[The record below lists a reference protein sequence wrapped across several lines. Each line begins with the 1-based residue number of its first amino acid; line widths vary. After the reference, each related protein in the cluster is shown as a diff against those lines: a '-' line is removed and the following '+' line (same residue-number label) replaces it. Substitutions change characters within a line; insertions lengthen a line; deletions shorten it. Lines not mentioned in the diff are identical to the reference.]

1 MDENTEVKVDA
12 APEQTPAQE
21 REYSSIEIKAIEQG
35 WIPKEE
41 FDGDVSEFI
50 DAPEFVRRGE
60 LFRKIE
66 TQSKEVKALRNALE
80 AFKVHHSK
88 VKEAEYE
95 RALKTLQDAR
105 KQAFVDG
112 EHERAFAL
120 EEKIDEIK
128 SEKAEVVKQAAEPIV
143 EDNTYTPEFV
153 NWVSRNSWYE
163 NNRVMRKAAD
173 ALGLELHNAGHSPS
187 EVLKLVESEIRKEW
201 AHKFESPAAKRAM
214 AVEPTTRSNTKGD
227 SFKLSADEEEV
238 MRQIVRSG
246 VMTKEQYIADLKKIR

>member
-1 MDENTEVKVDA
+1 MSEKTEVVVEQT
-12 APEQTPAQE
+12 PEQTPEQ
-21 REYSSIEIKAIEQG
+21 REYTPMEIKAIEQG
-35 WIPKEE
+35 WIPKED
-41 FDGDVSEFI
+41 FDGDDSEFI

-66 TQSKEVKALRNALE
+66 TQSKEVKQLRNALE
-80 AFKVHHSK
+80 AFKQHHSK
-88 VKEAEYE
+88 VKENEYE
-95 RALKTLQDAR
+95 RALKSLQDAR

-128 SEKAEVVKQAAEPIV
+128 QEKAEVVRNAKEPVV
-143 EDNTYTPEFV
+143 EDNAYTPEFV

-173 ALGLELHNAGHSPS
+173 ALGLELHQAGHAPS
-187 EVLKLVESEIRKEW
+187 EVLKMVETEIRKEW
-201 AHKFESPAAKRAM
+201 AHKFENQATKRTM
-214 AVEPTTRSNTKGD
+214 AVEPSTRSTAKGD
-227 SFKLSADEEEV
+227 SFKLTADEEEI

-246 VMTKEQYIADLKKIR
+246 VMTKEQYLEDLKKIR

>member
-1 MDENTEVKVDA
+1 MNENTEVKVDSTPEQT
-12 APEQTPAQE
+12 APEQ
-21 REYSSIEIKAIEQG
+21 REYSPIEIKAIEQG

-80 AFKVHHSK
+80 AFKTHHSK

-95 RALKTLQDAR
+95 RALKTLQEAR

-128 SEKAEVVKQAAEPIV
+128 SEKAEVVRQAAEPVV

-173 ALGLELHNAGHSPS
+173 AIGLELHNEGKSPS
-187 EVLKLVESEIRKEW
+187 EVLKLVEIEIKKEF
-201 AHKFESPAAKRAM
+201 AHKFRPAAADREI
-214 AVEPTTRSNTKGD
+214 AVEPSTRSGGKGD

>member
-1 MDENTEVKVDA
+1 MSEPTEKPV
-12 APEQTPAQE
+12 EQTTEQAPAE
-21 REYSSIEIKAIEQG
+21 REYSPMEIKAIEQG

-41 FDGDVSEFI
+41 FDGDESEFI

-66 TQSKEVKALRNALE
+66 TQSKEVKQLRQALE
-80 AFKVHHSK
+80 AFKQHHSK
-88 VKEAEYE
+88 VKETEYE
-95 RALKTLQDAR
+95 RALKSLQEAR

-128 SEKAEVVKQAAEPIV
+128 QEKAEVVRQAQQPVV
-143 EDNTYTPEFV
+143 EDTSFTPEFA

-173 ALGLELHNAGHSPS
+173 ALGIELHQAGHSPS
-187 EVLKLVESEIRKEW
+187 EVLKMVETEIRKEW
-201 AHKFESPAAKRAM
+201 AHKFESQPAKRPM
-214 AVEPTTRSNTKGD
+214 AVEPSTRSNAKGETFRM
-227 SFKLSADEEEV
+227 SPEEETI
-238 MRQIVRSG
+238 MRKIVSTG
-246 VMTKEQYIADLKKIR
+246 IMTEAEYLKDLKATRK

>member
-1 MDENTEVKVDA
+1 MSENTEVVV
-12 APEQTPAQE
+12 EQTPEQKPE
-21 REYSSIEIKAIEQG
+21 QREYTPMEIKAIEQG
-35 WIPKEE
+35 WIPKED
-41 FDGDVSEFI
+41 FDGDESEFI

-60 LFRKIE
+60 LFHKIE
-66 TQSKEVKALRNALE
+66 SQSKEVKQLRNALE
-80 AFKVHHSK
+80 AFKKHHSK

-95 RALKTLQDAR
+95 RALKSLQDAR

-128 SEKAEVVKQAAEPIV
+128 QEKAEVVRNANEPVV
-143 EDNTYTPEFV
+143 EDNAYTPEFV

-173 ALGLELHNAGHSPS
+173 ALGLELHQAGHSPS
-187 EVLKLVESEIRKEW
+187 EVLKMVEAEIRKEW
-201 AHKFESPAAKRAM
+201 AHKFENPAAKRAM
-214 AVEPTTRSNTKGD
+214 AVEPSTRSNAKGD
-227 SFKLSADEEEV
+227 SFKLTADEEEI

-246 VMTKEQYIADLKKIR
+246 VMTKEQYLEDLKKIR